1 MFKSVLKYSHVTD
14 VYENYLLH
22 HLADKHKVAERYNY
36 LCEEMEIEKHL
47 MVAWPWILQTRIHI
61 LKQRHMF
68 LKFLGKDQLDPKKE
82 NYVSLQA
89 LVSGEDSVF
98 CEKIAQVTVQDFN
111 DFLKTL

>member
-1 MFKSVLKYSHVTD
+1 MFKSVLKNSYRTD
-14 VYENYLLH
+14 VMGIIYFFY
-22 HLADKHKVAERYNY
+22 LADKHKVAERYNY
-36 LCEEMEIEKHL
+36 LCEEMNIEKHL